1 MYRRLCPSSCFY
13 LHVCVQYVDVCLYV
27 YTYVYT
33 HTHQVLGL
41 RLPRDWASVPEL
53 MLQSND
59 GDYSIWTVLWHP
71 RQVLLDSSAVVV
83 LLG

>member
-1 MYRRLCPSSCFY
+1 MSVCMYT
-13 LHVCVQYVDVCLYV
+13 HM
-27 YTYVYT
+27 YTHT

-83 LLG
+83 LLGLHML